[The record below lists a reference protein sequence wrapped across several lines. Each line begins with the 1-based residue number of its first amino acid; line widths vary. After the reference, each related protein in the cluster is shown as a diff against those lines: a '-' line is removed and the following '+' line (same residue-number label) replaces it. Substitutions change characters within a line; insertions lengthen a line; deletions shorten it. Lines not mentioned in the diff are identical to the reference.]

1 MNRLYVLDVNAR
13 EAEGV
18 TVVSY
23 PVVSDGKKGV
33 LYQYNDRTHRRYARE
48 NMNVY
53 QLLDHETRGKCVFC
67 CSDDAAAEEIRMRTL
82 LLIDA
87 LHTEGQRRAANLAKM
102 EDEHGWNLEA
112 I

>member
-1 MNRLYVLDVNAR
+1 MNLLYILEVNAR

-53 QLLDHETRGKCVFC
+53 QLLDHGTRGKCVFC
-67 CSDDAAAEEIRMRTL
+67 CSDAEAAEEIRMRTL

-87 LHTEGQRRAANLAKM
+87 LHTEGQRRAVNLSRM
-102 EDEHGWNLEA
+102 VLFLT
-112 I
+112 